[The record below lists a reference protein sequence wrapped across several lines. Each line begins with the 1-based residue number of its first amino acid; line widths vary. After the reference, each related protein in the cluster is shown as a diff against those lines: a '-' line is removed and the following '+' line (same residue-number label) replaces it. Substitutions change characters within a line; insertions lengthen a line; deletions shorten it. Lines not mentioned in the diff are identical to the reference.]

1 MENRDKTKVHSRSR
15 SGLLWGITVLC
26 LVMTVVFW
34 FLSRNQ
40 SVEYDEVSA
49 VVTSAS
55 TTEIVN
61 KKTGSRTPFYE
72 VKVRYEGEEYTL
84 ENVHGLAGYTQGSS
98 VKALLSNGK
107 LYANVEGIT
116 STTPISIVY
125 FVFLFGT
132 FGMLMVAATYSSKQS
147 AKKKELRVQQD
158 NKKNT
163 TEEHHE
169 KSDDKE

>member
-1 MENRDKTKVHSRSR
+1 MKNK
-15 SGLLWGITVLC
+15 SGILWAITAMC
-26 LVMTVVFW
+26 LVLTVVFW

-40 SVEYDEVSA
+40 NVEYDEVQA
-49 VVTSAS
+49 IVTSAA
-55 TTEIVN
+55 TTEVVN

-72 VKVRYEGEEYTL
+72 VKVQYEGEEYTL
-84 ENVHGLAGYTQGSS
+84 ENVHGVAEYPKGRS

-116 STTPISIVY
+116 STTPISIIY

-147 AKKKELRVQQD
+147 AKKKRLKAQQGG
-158 NKKNT
+158 N
-163 TEEHHE
+163 E
-169 KSDDKE
+169 KVAKESGEKSSDDKKDE